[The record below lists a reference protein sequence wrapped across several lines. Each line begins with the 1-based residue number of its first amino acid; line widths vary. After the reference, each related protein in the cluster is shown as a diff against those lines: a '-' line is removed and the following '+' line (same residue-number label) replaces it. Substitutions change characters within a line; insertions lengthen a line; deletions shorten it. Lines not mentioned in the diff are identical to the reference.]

1 MARKKKASGSESPT
15 GEGTAQGELIYE
27 SNPKHGEPW
36 QSGKKGSV
44 CEADVRPRAAQL
56 LRGSHLWGDKRYAV
70 HEGRAYCAQEHRPNR
85 WHGYP
90 IGWRDVPAKLRTKW
104 VKDGRVKKRQ
114 IDRFWK

>member
-1 MARKKKASGSESPT
+1 MARKKKASGSESAID
-15 GEGTAQGELIYE
+15 EGTARGELIYE

-36 QSGKKGSV
+36 QTGKKGSL
-44 CEADVRPRAAQL
+44 CEAEVRPLATQL

-70 HEGRAYCAQEHRPNR
+70 HEGRAYCAQEHLPNR

-90 IGWRDVPAKLRTKW
+90 IGWRDVPAKLRTEW